1 MSSILI
7 ESSLKAITCQ
17 LISFSKIGLI
27 MTREEL
33 ILLSGQV
40 VNGML
45 SADDS
50 IITKVIDRTLHKQI
64 AETAVDIAYDM
75 LKKIDNEYR

>member
-1 MSSILI
+1 
-7 ESSLKAITCQ
+7 
-17 LISFSKIGLI
+17 

-45 SADDS
+45 SADGS
-50 IITKVIDRTLHKQI
+50 IISKVIDRTLHKQI
-64 AETAVDIAYDM
+64 AESAVDVAYNM
-75 LKKIDNEYR
+75 LKKIDSTDLKTD

>member
-1 MSSILI
+1 
-7 ESSLKAITCQ
+7 
-17 LISFSKIGLI
+17 

-33 ILLSGQV
+33 ISLSGQV

-45 SADDS
+45 SADGS
-50 IITKVIDRTLHKQI
+50 IITKVIDRTLYKQI

-75 LKKIDNEYR
+75 LKKIDNEFK

>member
-1 MSSILI
+1 MNSPPL
-7 ESSLKAITCQ
+7 EGRGAFLLKIDKKT
-17 LISFSKIGLI
+17 

-45 SADDS
+45 SADS
-50 IITKVIDRTLHKQI
+50 SLITKIVDRTIHKQI
-64 AETAVDIAYDM
+64 AASAVDVAYEM
-75 LKKIDNEYR
+75 LKKIDSEYN

>member
-1 MSSILI
+1 
-7 ESSLKAITCQ
+7 
-17 LISFSKIGLI
+17 

-33 ILLSGQV
+33 ILLSGRV

-50 IITKVIDRTLHKQI
+50 LIDRILHKQI
-64 AETAVDIAYDM
+64 AETAVDIAYNM
-75 LKKIDNEYR
+75 LKKIDNEFK

>member
-1 MSSILI
+1 
-7 ESSLKAITCQ
+7 
-17 LISFSKIGLI
+17 

-40 VNGML
+40 ANGML

-64 AETAVDIAYDM
+64 ADMAVNIAYDM

>member
-1 MSSILI
+1 M
-7 ESSLKAITCQ
+7 A
-17 LISFSKIGLI
+17 
-27 MTREEL
+27 REEL

-45 SADDS
+45 SADGS

-64 AETAVDIAYDM
+64 AEMAVNIAYDM
-75 LKKIDNEYR
+75 LKKIDNEYKQ